1 VKLIVSNEYAGA
13 ILGLS
18 GANKKQVEQQTG
30 THIKIEKVPWES
42 IKKREGDTDTRRLV
56 TIVGDDKNTREAV
69 DVILDKISR
78 DSRDNYKAR
87 LRTHFYWDPLYFI
100 LGCDLRKN
108 IYIYDLVLMNN
119 KQT

>member
-30 THIKIEKVPWES
+30 THIQIEKIPWES
-42 IKKREGDTDTRRLV
+42 RGGQFIHDTKRLV

-87 LRTHFYWDPLYFI
+87 IRTHIYSNPLFFI
-100 LGCDLRKN
+100 LGCDLRKH
-108 IYIYDLVLMNN
+108 I
-119 KQT
+119 